1 MSTPPA
7 ISPHVFDVDEADFES
22 SVIERSHE
30 GVVIVDLWASW
41 CGPCR
46 TLTPLLEEA
55 VDRRGGDVVLAK
67 VDVDANPGVASRYGA
82 RSIPTVLGFRDGRLL
97 QQFAG
102 ARPVA
107 EIEHFIDDLLPSE
120 ADQAVAR
127 ARSARGADA
136 IAELRHALSLEPT
149 HREAAIGLA
158 ELLVEDDPDEAD
170 ALIRPHRPDPA
181 AEAIATRA
189 QLARSGA
196 DLPAL
201 EAKVA
206 AGQADGS
213 TLLELGRA
221 LAADGQHDAA
231 IDRLLAA
238 VALGGDTR
246 EPAREQL
253 VALFGLLGDDHPA
266 VLAAR
271 PRLAR
276 ALY

>member
-1 MSTPPA
+1 MTSSPA
-7 ISPHVFDVDEADFES
+7 TSPHVFDVDDADFEA
-22 SVIERSHE
+22 SVLARSHE
-30 GVVIVDLWASW
+30 VVVLADLWASW

-55 VDRRGGDVVLAK
+55 VARRDGDVVLAK
-67 VDVDANPGVASRYGA
+67 VDVDANPGIASRYSA
-82 RSIPTVLGFRDGRLL
+82 QSIPTVLGFRDGRLL
-97 QQFAG
+97 QRFTG
-102 ARPVA
+102 ARPAA
-107 EIEHFIDDLLPSE
+107 EIERFIDDLLPSE

-127 ARSARGADA
+127 ARASSGADA
-136 IAELRHALSLEPT
+136 IAELRHALSLDPT

-158 ELLVEDDPDEAD
+158 ESIVDDDPDEAE

-181 AEAIATRA
+181 AEAVATRA

-196 DLPAL
+196 DLASL
-201 EAKVA
+201 EATVA
-206 AGQADGS
+206 AGRADGA

-231 IDRLLAA
+231 LERLLVA
-238 VALGGDTR
+238 VELGGDTR

-266 VLAAR
+266 VLDAR

>member
-1 MSTPPA
+1 MTTSPA
-7 ISPHVFDVDEADFES
+7 TSPHVFDVDDASFDAA
-22 SVIERSHE
+22 VLDRSHE
-30 GVVIVDLWASW
+30 VVVIADLWASW

-55 VDRRGGDVVLAK
+55 VARRGGDVVLAK

-102 ARPVA
+102 ARPAA
-107 EIEHFIDDLLPSE
+107 EIERFIDDLLPSE

-127 ARSARGADA
+127 ARAATGDA
-136 IAELRHALSLEPT
+136 AIVDLRHALSLEPT

-158 ELLVEDDPDEAD
+158 DLIVDDDPDEAE
-170 ALIRPHRPDPA
+170 ALIHPHRPDPA

-196 DLPAL
+196 DLAGL

-221 LAADGQHDAA
+221 LAADGQHEAA
-231 IDRLLAA
+231 LERLLAA
-238 VALGGDTR
+238 VELGGDTR

>member
-1 MSTPPA
+1 MTTSPA
-7 ISPHVFDVDEADFES
+7 TSPRVFDVDDAGFEA
-22 SVIERSHE
+22 SVLDRSHE
-30 GVVIVDLWASW
+30 VVVIVDLWASW
-41 CGPCR
+41 CAPCR
-46 TLTPLLEEA
+46 TLTPLLEDA
-55 VDRRGGDVVLAK
+55 VARRGGDVVLAK

-102 ARPVA
+102 ARPA
-107 EIEHFIDDLLPSE
+107 PEIERFIDDLLPSE

-127 ARSARGADA
+127 ARSSSGADA
-136 IAELRHALSLEPT
+136 IADLRHALSLEPT
-149 HREAAIGLA
+149 HQEAAIGLA
-158 ELLVEDDPDEAD
+158 ELLVEDDPDEAET
-170 ALIRPHRPDPA
+170 LIRPHRPDPA
-181 AEAIATRA
+181 AEAIATRV

-196 DLPAL
+196 DLASL

-206 AGQADGS
+206 DGHADGS

-231 IDRLLAA
+231 MDRLLAA
-238 VALGGDTR
+238 VELGGDTR

-266 VLAAR
+266 VRDAR